1 MASEIT
7 VTLLRFAFLA
17 LLWLF
22 VFMVLAASRRDLGI
36 GRNLRAA
43 RAPEATPVATAPAT
57 HTPAAGQ
64 VPVAPPPA
72 RATRLMIVDGTQ
84 AGAVMRL
91 GNDPITIGRSNDIE
105 VSLEDDYA
113 SGHHARLFP
122 QGSRWFLEDL
132 GSTNGTFVGENRLT
146 RATAVEVGADFRVGR
161 TTMQLKA

>member
-7 VTLLRFAFLA
+7 VTVLRFAFLI

-22 VFMVLAASRRDLGI
+22 VFMVLAASRRDLGV
-36 GRNLRAA
+36 GRNVRTAKA
-43 RAPEATPVATAPAT
+43 SADTATPDSPTPPSV
-57 HTPAAGQ
+57 TPA
-64 VPVAPPPA
+64 PRP
-72 RATRLMIVDGTQ
+72 RASLLTIIDGSQ

-91 GNDPITIGRSNDIE
+91 DDQPVTMGRSSDIE
-105 VSLEDDYA
+105 VSLQDDYA

-132 GSTNGTFVGENRLT
+132 GSTNGTFVGEQRLT
-146 RATAVEVGADFRVGR
+146 RATPIEVGQNFRVGR

>member
-7 VTLLRFAFLA
+7 VTVLRFAFLI

-22 VFMVLAASRRDLGI
+22 VFMVLAASRRDLGV
-36 GRNLRAA
+36 GRNVRTA
-43 RAPEATPVATAPAT
+43 RASTD
-57 HTPAAGQ
+57 
-64 VPVAPPPA
+64 VAPPASPA
-72 RATRLMIVDGTQ
+72 HPGVTPAPRPRASLLTIIDGSQ

-91 GNDPITIGRSNDIE
+91 DDQPVTMGRSSDIE
-105 VSLEDDYA
+105 VSLQDDYA

-132 GSTNGTFVGENRLT
+132 GSTNGTFVGEQRLT
-146 RATAVEVGADFRVGR
+146 RATPVEVGQNFRVGR

>member
-7 VTLLRFAFLA
+7 VTVLRFAFLI

-22 VFMVLAASRRDLGI
+22 VFMVLAASRRDLGV
-36 GRNLRAA
+36 GRNVRTAKA
-43 RAPEATPVATAPAT
+43 SADTATPDSPT
-57 HTPAAGQ
+57 HPGVTPA
-64 VPVAPPPA
+64 PRP
-72 RATRLMIVDGTQ
+72 RASLLTIIDGSQ

-91 GNDPITIGRSNDIE
+91 DDQPVTMGRSSDIE

-132 GSTNGTFVGENRLT
+132 GSTNGTFVGEQRLT
-146 RATAVEVGADFRVGR
+146 RATPIEVGQNFRVGR

>member
-7 VTLLRFAFLA
+7 VTVLRFAFLI

-22 VFMVLAASRRDLGI
+22 VFMVLAASRRDLGV
-36 GRNLRAA
+36 GRNVRTA
-43 RAPEATPVATAPAT
+43 RASADAAASAHPGATPAPR
-57 HTPAAGQ
+57 P
-64 VPVAPPPA
+64 
-72 RATRLMIVDGTQ
+72 RASLLTIIDGSQ

-91 GNDPITIGRSNDIE
+91 DDQPVTMGRSSDIE
-105 VSLEDDYA
+105 VSLQDDYA

-132 GSTNGTFVGENRLT
+132 GSTNGTFVGDQRLT
-146 RATAVEVGADFRVGR
+146 RATPIEVGQNFRVGR

>member
-7 VTLLRFAFLA
+7 VTVLRFAFLI

-22 VFMVLAASRRDLGI
+22 VFMVLAASRRDLGV
-36 GRNLRAA
+36 GRTVRTAKSSA
-43 RAPEATPVATAPAT
+43 DTMTPASLTHPSVAPA
-57 HTPAAGQ
+57 PR
-64 VPVAPPPA
+64 P
-72 RATRLMIVDGTQ
+72 RATQLTIIDGSQ
-84 AGAVMRL
+84 AGVVMRL
-91 GNDPITIGRSNDIE
+91 DDQPVTMGRSSDIE

-132 GSTNGTFVGENRLT
+132 GSTNGTFVGEQRLT
-146 RATAVEVGADFRVGR
+146 RATPIEVGQNFRVGR

>member
-22 VFMVLAASRRDLGI
+22 IFMVLAASRRDLGI

-43 RAPEATPVATAPAT
+43 RAPESTVSPSTPA
-57 HTPAAGQ
+57 TPAAGQ
-64 VPVAPPPA
+64 APVAPPPA
-72 RATRLMIVDGTQ
+72 RATRLTIIDGAQ

-105 VSLEDDYA
+105 VSLQDDYA

-146 RATAVEVGADFRVGR
+146 RATAVEVGTDFRVGR

>member
-22 VFMVLAASRRDLGI
+22 VFMVLAAARRDLGI

-43 RAPEATPVATAPAT
+43 RTPEVAPSASVAPASDPT
-57 HTPAAGQ
+57 
-64 VPVAPPPA
+64 PVAPPPA
-72 RATRLMIVDGTQ
+72 RATQLTIIDGAQ

-91 GNDPITIGRSNDIE
+91 GDSPITIGRADDIK
-105 VSLEDDYA
+105 VALQDDYA

-132 GSTNGTFVGENRLT
+132 GSTNGTFVGDTRLT
-146 RATAVEVGADFRVGR
+146 RATAIDIGTDFRVGH
-161 TTMQLKA
+161 TTMRLKA

>member
-7 VTLLRFAFLA
+7 VTVLRFAFLI

-22 VFMVLAASRRDLGI
+22 VFMVLAASRRDLGV
-36 GRNLRAA
+36 GRNVRTA
-43 RAPEATPVATAPAT
+43 RASADAAAPAHPGATPAPR
-57 HTPAAGQ
+57 P
-64 VPVAPPPA
+64 
-72 RATRLMIVDGTQ
+72 RASLLTIIDGSQ

-91 GNDPITIGRSNDIE
+91 DDQPVTMGRSSDIE
-105 VSLEDDYA
+105 VSLQDDYA

-132 GSTNGTFVGENRLT
+132 GSTNGTFVGDQRLT
-146 RATAVEVGADFRVGR
+146 RATPIEVGQNFRVGR

>member
-22 VFMVLAASRRDLGI
+22 VFMVMAASRRDLGI
-36 GRNLRAA
+36 GRNLRAVRSA
-43 RAPEATPVATAPAT
+43 DAGAQAGAPAAT
-57 HTPAAGQ
+57 ST
-64 VPVAPPPA
+64 PVAPPPA
-72 RATRLMIVDGTQ
+72 RASQLVITDGAQ

-91 GNDPITIGRSNDIE
+91 GDQPITIGRANDIE

-132 GSTNGTFVGENRLT
+132 GSTNGTFVGGTRLT
-146 RATAVEVGADFRVGR
+146 RATVLEVGSDFRVGR
-161 TTMQLKA
+161 TTMQLRA

>member
-7 VTLLRFAFLA
+7 VTVLRFAFLI

-22 VFMVLAASRRDLGI
+22 VFMVLAASRRDLGV
-36 GRNLRAA
+36 GRNVRTA
-43 RAPEATPVATAPAT
+43 RASADAA
-57 HTPAAGQ
+57 TPAAPAHPGAT
-64 VPVAPPPA
+64 PAPRP
-72 RATRLMIVDGTQ
+72 RASLLTIIDGSQ

-91 GNDPITIGRSNDIE
+91 DDQPITMGRSSDIE
-105 VSLEDDYA
+105 VSLQDDYA

-132 GSTNGTFVGENRLT
+132 GSTNGTFVGEQRLT
-146 RATAVEVGADFRVGR
+146 RATPIEVGQNFRVGR